1 MLRIT
6 RYTVPAALCLTLLAA
21 SPGLAGAA
29 SAPGKPVAAAAAS
42 SVTAEKAIP
51 GTEALLAQVQS
62 LGGVA
67 GLLKPVTDLLA
78 AILKSPDGKLP
89 EADLA
94 AFKEKIDAAVA
105 ELKKTLPAAPALPV
119 PVPPVDV
126 PKLPVDP
133 PKLPVDA
140 PKLPVDAPKLP
151 VDAPKLPVD
160 APKLPVDAP
169 KLPVDAPKLPVDAPK
184 LPVALPAAPPVA
196 LPVSAPVR
204 AKAKADGPLDLA
216 TGAIDKLKASV
227 DGLTKAAGPCG
238 CSTDAKAKATDV
250 VTDLVAAVVALL
262 TGAGLPGL
270 PGLPSLPVPAPAL
283 PVPALPVPAPAL
295 PVE

>member
-1 MLRIT
+1 MHRIT
-6 RYTVPAALCLTLLAA
+6 RYTVPAALCLSLLAV
-21 SPGLAGAA
+21 SPGLASA
-29 SAPGKPVAAAAAS
+29 SAESAKPQAAVAG
-42 SVTAEKAIP
+42 KAIP

-62 LGGVA
+62 LGAVG

-78 AILKSPDGKLP
+78 AVLKSPDGKLP

-105 ELKKTLPAAPALPV
+105 ELKKSLPAAPALPV
-119 PVPPVDV
+119 PLPPVDA

-133 PKLPVDA
+133 PKLPVEAPPLPVPLPPVEAPKLPVDA
-140 PKLPVDAPKLP
+140 PPLPVDAPKLP
-151 VDAPKLPVD
+151 VEAPKLP
-160 APKLPVDAP
+160 L
-169 KLPVDAPKLPVDAPK
+169 DAPKLPVDAPK
-184 LPVALPAAPPVA
+184 LPVALPVAA
-196 LPVSAPVR
+196 R
-204 AKAKADGPLDLA
+204 KAAGPLDLV

-250 VTDLVAAVVALL
+250 VTDLVAALVALL

-270 PGLPSLPVPAPAL
+270 PQLPVPAPAL
-283 PVPALPVPAPAL
+283 PVPL

>member
-29 SAPGKPVAAAAAS
+29 SAPGKPAAAAS
-42 SVTAEKAIP
+42 SVAAEKAIP

-78 AILKSPDGKLP
+78 AVLKSPDGKLP

-126 PKLPVDP
+126 PKLPVDV

-151 VDAPKLPVD
+151 VE
-160 APKLPVDAP
+160 
-169 KLPVDAPKLPVDAPK
+169 APK
-184 LPVALPAAPPVA
+184 LPVALPAVPPVA

-204 AKAKADGPLDLA
+204 ANAKADGPLDLA

-227 DGLTKAAGPCG
+227 DGLTKSAGPCG

-250 VTDLVAAVVALL
+250 VTNLVAAVVALL

-270 PGLPSLPVPAPAL
+270 PSLPVPAPAL
-283 PVPALPVPAPAL
+283 PVPGL

>member
-1 MLRIT
+1 MLRFT
-6 RYTVPAALCLTLLAA
+6 RYTVPAALCVTLLAA
-21 SPGLAGAA
+21 SPGLAQSAH
-29 SAPGKPVAAAAAS
+29 APGKPPVAAAGQ
-42 SVTAEKAIP
+42 AIP

-62 LGGVA
+62 LGAVG

-78 AILKSPDGKLP
+78 AVLKSPDGKIP

-94 AFKEKIDAAVA
+94 ALKEKIDAALA
-105 ELKKTLPAAPALPV
+105 ELKKSLPAAPALPV
-119 PVPPVDV
+119 PVPPVELPVDP

-184 LPVALPAAPPVA
+184 LPVDAPK
-196 LPVSAPVR
+196 LPVDAPKLPVD
-204 AKAKADGPLDLA
+204 APKLPIAVAGAQAAAGPLDLV
-216 TGAIDKLKASV
+216 TGAIDKLKESV

-250 VTDLVAAVVALL
+250 VTNLVAAIVALL
-262 TGAGLPGL
+262 TGLGLPGL
-270 PGLPSLPVPAPAL
+270 PTLPVPAPAL
-283 PVPALPVPAPAL
+283 PVQ
-295 PVE
+295 

>member
-1 MLRIT
+1 MLRFT
-6 RYTVPAALCLTLLAA
+6 RYAVPASLCLTLLAA
-21 SPGLAGAA
+21 SPGLAQSAH
-29 SAPGKPVAAAAAS
+29 APGKPPVAAARQ
-42 SVTAEKAIP
+42 AIP

-62 LGGVA
+62 LGAVG

-78 AILKSPDGKLP
+78 AVLKSPDGKVP

-94 AFKEKIDAAVA
+94 ALKAKVDTALED
-105 ELKKTLPAAPALPV
+105 LKKSLPAAPALPV
-119 PVPPVDV
+119 PLPPVELPVDP

-133 PKLPVDA
+133 PKLPVDAPKLPVGA

-169 KLPVDAPKLPVDAPK
+169 KLPVDAPKLPI
-184 LPVALPAAPPVA
+184 AAGVQA
-196 LPVSAPVR
+196 A
-204 AKAKADGPLDLA
+204 AGPLDLV
-216 TGAIDKLKASV
+216 TGAIDKLKESV

-250 VTDLVAAVVALL
+250 VTNLVAALVALL
-262 TGAGLPGL
+262 TGLGLPL
-270 PGLPSLPVPAPAL
+270 PPLPTLPVQ
-283 PVPALPVPAPAL
+283 
-295 PVE
+295 

>member
-6 RYTVPAALCLTLLAA
+6 RYTVPAALCLTLLAV

-29 SAPGKPVAAAAAS
+29 SAPGKPSAV
-42 SVTAEKAIP
+42 VAEKAIP

-78 AILKSPDGKLP
+78 AVLKSPDGKLP

-105 ELKKTLPAAPALPV
+105 ELKKTLPPAPALPV
-119 PVPPVDV
+119 PVPPVEV
-126 PKLPVDP
+126 PKLPVDV

-184 LPVALPAAPPVA
+184 LPVDAPKLPVDTPKLPLDAPKLPVALPAAPPVA

-204 AKAKADGPLDLA
+204 AKAAGPLDLA
-216 TGAIDKLKASV
+216 TAAIDKLKGSV

-250 VTDLVAAVVALL
+250 VTNLVAAVVALL

-270 PGLPSLPVPAPAL
+270 PSLPVPAPAL
-283 PVPALPVPAPAL
+283 PV
-295 PVE
+295 E

>member
-29 SAPGKPVAAAAAS
+29 SAPGKPVAASAAS
-42 SVTAEKAIP
+42 SVAAEKAIP

-78 AILKSPDGKLP
+78 AVLKSPDGKLP

-105 ELKKTLPAAPALPV
+105 ELKRTLPAAPALPV
-119 PVPPVDV
+119 PVP
-126 PKLPVDP
+126 
-133 PKLPVDA
+133 
-140 PKLPVDAPKLP
+140 PVDAPKLP

-196 LPVSAPVR
+196 LPVSAPAMMR

-270 PGLPSLPVPAPAL
+270 PSLPAPALPVPAPAL
-283 PVPALPVPAPAL
+283 PVPALPV
-295 PVE
+295 E